1 MRRSNLTKIASQ
13 KTLAM
18 TRNLHITSIYIFLF
32 LSIYCFDVV
41 AQEDELDDGELRQ
54 RNLKIQEFS
63 EALKKMRN
71 PFVSQLPPPPP
82 KPAPVP
88 SPTPPVS
95 NNTSPADNHSVQ
107 TTPSGPKAQDMA
119 SGINVSGI
127 VWNTTRPQAIVNEKI
142 VSVGDK
148 VNDFE
153 IKAIKK
159 SGVVFKIL
167 GQSVKVPLKK

>member
-41 AQEDELDDGELRQ
+41 AQEDELEDGELRQ

-71 PFVSQLPPPPP
+71 PFVSQLPPAPP
-82 KPAPVP
+82 KLVP
-88 SPTPPVS
+88 SPLPTPPVS
-95 NNTSPADNHSVQ
+95 NTPPVNNNSVQ

-167 GQSVKVPLKK
+167 GQSVKAPLKK